1 MGKEIEIP
9 GSYDVVGDIAI
20 LKFEDKPVRYKK
32 KLAKKLLEQQK
43 NIKTVVEKAEKVK
56 GRLRTINT
64 NWLAG
69 EKKIETVHKESGCRF
84 KVNLEECYFSPRLSN
99 ERLEVAEKIERGDK
113 VLVMFAGL
121 APYSIVIARK
131 AEPKK
136 VYSVEIG
143 RKCSELAEINV
154 EKNNVEDLVE
164 VIQGDVKLQI
174 PKLVDKG
181 LVFDKIVMPRP
192 QLDDTFLEQAFSV
205 SKKGTQIIYYG
216 FGESIEEIKEQIKE
230 EADKEGKEIKILEE
244 DTAGNIAPYR
254 FRYRI
259 CFEVTN

>member
-1 MGKEIEIP
+1 MEDKKESNKEIEIP
-9 GSYDVVGDIAI
+9 SSYDVVGDIAI
-20 LKFEDKPVRYKK
+20 LKFEDEPARYRKK
-32 KLAKKLLEQQK
+32 VAEKLLEEQK
-43 NIKTVVEKAEKVK
+43 NINTVVEKAEKVK

-64 NWLAG
+64 NYLAG
-69 EKKIETVHKESGCRF
+69 EDKVETVHKESGCRF

-99 ERLEVAEKIERGDK
+99 ERLEVAEKIEDNDK

-121 APYSIVIARK
+121 APYSIVIARQ
-131 AEPKK
+131 ANPSK

-154 EKNNVEDLVE
+154 EKNNVEDIVE

-174 PKLVDKG
+174 PKLKEKE

-192 QLDDTFLEQAFSV
+192 QLKDTFLEQAFMV
-205 SKKGTQIIYYG
+205 SKKGTEIIYYG
-216 FGESIEEIKEQIKE
+216 FGEDIEDIKEQIKNE
-230 EADKEGKEIKILEE
+230 SKKAGKKIKFLEE

-254 FRYRI
+254 FR
-259 CFEVTN
+259 